1 MADEKA
7 ALMAAWKAEK
17 MDAAKAVVLADVTVR
32 LMAVQWAA
40 RRANIM
46 VASMAV
52 TRAAKCWMQ
61 EEVMNLDI
69 IKDLPVHLVE

>member
-1 MADEKA
+1 LADEKA

-17 MDAAKAVVLADVTVR
+17 MDAAKAAVLADVTVR

-52 TRAAKCWMQ
+52 TRAAKCSQ
-61 EEVMNLDI
+61 KSINFYYGC
-69 IKDLPVHLVE
+69 KKKS

>member
-1 MADEKA
+1 
-7 ALMAAWKAEK
+7 MAAWKAEK
-17 MDAAKAVVLADVTVR
+17 MDAAKAAVLADVTVR

-52 TRAAKCWMQ
+52 TRAAKCSQ
-61 EEVMNLDI
+61 KSINFYYGCKKTTSLAAAAS
-69 IKDLPVHLVE
+69 

>member
-7 ALMAAWKAEK
+7 GLMAAWKAEK
-17 MDAAKAVVLADVTVR
+17 MDAAKAAVLADVTVR

-52 TRAAKCWMQ
+52 TRAAKCSQ
-61 EEVMNLDI
+61 KSINFYCGC
-69 IKDLPVHLVE
+69 KKKS